1 MGEANY
7 KSGIQL
13 KLSDLDIY
21 LGSEA
26 RPPTPYPM
34 VSPLLNC
41 FLMSSSLLVVGFK
54 TRYVQYI
61 LKQIVSLA
69 HVN

>member
-26 RPPTPYPM
+26 RPPYPM
-34 VSPLLNC
+34 VSPLLHC